1 MIFFFFFFNGNELG
15 MFIYVNLI
23 NVHACCHYLVFIL
36 VNVIVCFVAWPN
48 WTEVMTLL
56 GVLFL

>member
-1 MIFFFFFFNGNELG
+1 